1 MKKIV
6 LVDGNNLLFRSYY
19 ATAYTGNIMRNKEG
33 FPTNGVYGFVNM
45 INKIISEEKPEY
57 MMVAFDIGKTF
68 RHEKYERY
76 KDGRRETPD
85 DLKVQFP
92 VAKKIL
98 TAMGIKYLECAG
110 YEADDIIGTI
120 SMWCEK
126 DPEYEALIVSSDKDL
141 LQLISDE
148 TVVKLLK
155 TKDYIWMDKKTF
167 NDTYGFD
174 PIHMIDLKALMGDSS
189 DNIPGVKGI
198 GEKGAIKLVSEYK
211 TIDNIYE
218 NIDKIKGAMQIK
230 LIDGKEDAYYSKDL
244 VTIYREVPLD
254 ITFDDLLY
262 KGENA
267 DELIDIYNDLGFYS
281 LLRKINT
288 SEVKKNKE
296 IVGEFVDI
304 PDTAETEKNKVNNN
318 CNENIIDNDK
328 NESIVEN
335 IKILSNN
342 EDIDKNK
349 IEEFK
354 IISDINDIKIS
365 EDTSIYLD
373 TTIGNYHNAEILGIA
388 LYNSTLSCYIPFDI
402 FKNNTSILDTNY
414 NLSTYDYK
422 KLIVVFNKYG
432 IKVPNINFDTM
443 ISAYLLN
450 YETKDDICYLANKL
464 EVEIPSYDK
473 KEVVT
478 TEEAARRA
486 ILKAKFIYNTKDK
499 LYENMK
505 KEDNI
510 YLFESIEMPLTKVL
524 ANMEI
529 EGIRVDKKVLEEMGT
544 EIKIKLEIL
553 TRDIYNYA
561 GEEFNINSPKQLG
574 EILFDKLKLPG
585 TKKNKNGY
593 ATDIDVLKKLTE
605 YPIINKILEYR
616 ALAKLYSTYID
627 GIISTIRKD
636 GKIHTIYTQTLTR
649 TGRLSSIEPNLQ
661 NIPMRSEYGRL
672 IRKAFIP
679 ENNSVILSSDYSQIE
694 LRVFAHLSGV
704 NDLINAFKEGVD
716 IHTKTAMDIF
726 KVPMEG
732 VTKNMRRQAKAVNFG
747 ILYGISSYGLAED
760 IGIPVK
766 EAKEFINKY
775 FETYPGVKDYMD
787 KEIDEAKRTGYVKT
801 IMNRKRVIEELK
813 SSNYK
818 VRSMGERMALNTPVQ
833 GSASDILKKAM
844 VEINN
849 IFEKENIKSKM
860 LLQVHD
866 ELIFN
871 VYNDEIDKVK
881 DIVYNT
887 MTKVFELKVP
897 LDVDIELG
905 NNWYEAK

>member
-45 INKIISEEKPEY
+45 INKIISDEKPEY

-76 KDGRRETPD
+76 KDGRKETPD

-218 NIDKIKGAMQIK
+218 NIDKIKGATQIK

-288 SEVKKNKE
+288 SDIKK
-296 IVGEFVDI
+296 
-304 PDTAETEKNKVNNN
+304 EK
-318 CNENIIDNDK
+318 
-328 NESIVEN
+328 SR
-335 IKILSNN
+335 
-342 EDIDKNK
+342 ED
-349 IEEFK
+349 EFK
-354 IISDINDIKIS
+354 IISDINDVKIS

-373 TTIGNYHNAEILGIA
+373 TTIGNYHDAEILGIA
-388 LYNSTLSCYIPFDI
+388 LYNSTLSCYIPYDI
-402 FKNNTSILDTNY
+402 FKNNTNILDTDY

-464 EVEIPSYDK
+464 NIYIPSYDK

-499 LYENMK
+499 LYEDMK

-510 YLFESIEMPLTKVL
+510 YLFESIEMPLAKVL

-529 EGIRVDKKVLEEMGT
+529 EGIRVDKKVLEEMGI

-585 TKKNKNGY
+585 AKKNKNGY

-627 GIISTIRKD
+627 GIISTIRED

-672 IRKAFIP
+672 IRNAFIP
-679 ENNSVILSSDYSQIE
+679 EDNSVILSSDYSQIE

-787 KEIDEAKRTGYVKT
+787 KEIDEAKRNGYVKT

-813 SSNYK
+813 SSNYM

-844 VEINN
+844 VEISD

>member
-218 NIDKIKGAMQIK
+218 NIDKIKGATQIK

-262 KGENA
+262 NGENA

-288 SEVKKNKE
+288 SDIKK
-296 IVGEFVDI
+296 
-304 PDTAETEKNKVNNN
+304 EK
-318 CNENIIDNDK
+318 
-328 NESIVEN
+328 SR
-335 IKILSNN
+335 
-342 EDIDKNK
+342 ED
-349 IEEFK
+349 EFK
-354 IISDINDIKIS
+354 IISDINDVKIS

-373 TTIGNYHNAEILGIA
+373 TTIGNYHDAEILGIA
-388 LYNSTLSCYIPFDI
+388 LYNSTLSCYIPYDI
-402 FKNNTSILDTNY
+402 FKNNTNILDTDY

-464 EVEIPSYDK
+464 NIYIPSYDK

-478 TEEAARRA
+478 SEEAIRRA

-499 LYENMK
+499 LYEDMK
-505 KEDNI
+505 REDNI
-510 YLFESIEMPLTKVL
+510 YLFESIEMPLAKVL
-524 ANMEI
+524 AKMETT
-529 EGIRVDKKVLEEMGT
+529 GIRVDKKVLEEMGT

-585 TKKNKNGY
+585 AKKNKNGY

-627 GIISTIRKD
+627 GIISTIRED

-787 KEIDEAKRTGYVKT
+787 KEIDEAKRNGYVKT

-813 SSNYK
+813 SSNYM

>member
-218 NIDKIKGAMQIK
+218 NIDKIKGATQIK

-281 LLRKINT
+281 LLRKINI
-288 SEVKKNKE
+288 SEVKKKE
-296 IVGEFVDI
+296 DR
-304 PDTAETEKNKVNNN
+304 K
-318 CNENIIDNDK
+318 
-328 NESIVEN
+328 
-335 IKILSNN
+335 
-342 EDIDKNK
+342 
-349 IEEFK
+349 EEFK

-373 TTIGNYHNAEILGIA
+373 TTIGNYHDAEILGIA
-388 LYNSTLSCYIPFDI
+388 LYNSTLSCYIPYDI
-402 FKNNTSILDTNY
+402 FKNNTSILDTDY

-450 YETKDDICYLANKL
+450 YDTKDDICYLANKL
-464 EVEIPSYDK
+464 NIYIPSYDK

-486 ILKAKFIYNTKDK
+486 ILKARFIYNTKDK
-499 LYENMK
+499 LYEDMK
-505 KEDNI
+505 REDNI
-510 YLFESIEMPLTKVL
+510 YLFENIEMPLAKVL
-524 ANMEI
+524 AKMETT
-529 EGIRVDKKVLEEMGT
+529 GIRVDKKVLEEMGT

-585 TKKNKNGY
+585 AKKNKNGY

-627 GIISTIRKD
+627 GIISTIRED

-679 ENNSVILSSDYSQIE
+679 EDNSVILSSDYSQIE

-787 KEIDEAKRTGYVKT
+787 KEIDEAKRNGYVKT

-813 SSNYK
+813 SSNYM

-844 VEINN
+844 VEISD

-905 NNWYEAK
+905 NNWYESK

>member
-6 LVDGNNLLFRSYY
+6 LVDGNNLFFRSYY

-45 INKIISEEKPEY
+45 INKIIYDEKPEY

-155 TKDYIWMDKKTF
+155 TKDYVWMDKKTF

-218 NIDKIKGAMQIK
+218 NIDKIKGATQIK

-288 SEVKKNKE
+288 SDIKK
-296 IVGEFVDI
+296 
-304 PDTAETEKNKVNNN
+304 EK
-318 CNENIIDNDK
+318 
-328 NESIVEN
+328 SR
-335 IKILSNN
+335 
-342 EDIDKNK
+342 ED
-349 IEEFK
+349 EFK
-354 IISDINDIKIS
+354 IISDINDVKIS

-373 TTIGNYHNAEILGIA
+373 TTIGNYHDAEILGIA
-388 LYNSTLSCYIPFDI
+388 LYNSTLSCYIPYDI
-402 FKNNTSILDTNY
+402 FKNNTSILDTDY

-450 YETKDDICYLANKL
+450 YDTKDDICYLANKL
-464 EVEIPSYDK
+464 NIYIPSYDK

-486 ILKAKFIYNTKDK
+486 ILKARFIYNTKDK
-499 LYENMK
+499 LYEDMK
-505 KEDNI
+505 REDNI
-510 YLFESIEMPLTKVL
+510 YLFESIEMPLAKVL
-524 ANMEI
+524 AKMETT
-529 EGIRVDKKVLEEMGT
+529 GIRVDKKVLEEMGT

-585 TKKNKNGY
+585 AKKNKNGY

-627 GIISTIRKD
+627 GIISTIRED

-679 ENNSVILSSDYSQIE
+679 EDNSVILSSDYSQIE

-787 KEIDEAKRTGYVKT
+787 KEIDEAKRNGYVKT

-813 SSNYK
+813 SSNYM

-844 VEINN
+844 VEISD

-905 NNWYEAK
+905 NNWYESK

>member
-76 KDGRRETPD
+76 KDGRKETPD

-262 KGENA
+262 KGDNA

-288 SEVKKNKE
+288 SDIKK
-296 IVGEFVDI
+296 
-304 PDTAETEKNKVNNN
+304 EK
-318 CNENIIDNDK
+318 
-328 NESIVEN
+328 SR
-335 IKILSNN
+335 
-342 EDIDKNK
+342 ED
-349 IEEFK
+349 EFK
-354 IISDINDIKIS
+354 IISDINDVKIS

-373 TTIGNYHNAEILGIA
+373 TTIGNYHDAEILGIA
-388 LYNSTLSCYIPFDI
+388 LYNSTLSCYIPYDI
-402 FKNNTSILDTNY
+402 FKNNTSILDTDY

-464 EVEIPSYDK
+464 NIYIPSYDK

-478 TEEAARRA
+478 SEEAIRRA

-499 LYENMK
+499 LYEDMK
-505 KEDNI
+505 REDNI
-510 YLFESIEMPLTKVL
+510 YLFESIEMPLAKVL
-524 ANMEI
+524 AKMETT
-529 EGIRVDKKVLEEMGT
+529 GIRVDKKVLEEMGT

-585 TKKNKNGY
+585 AKKNKNGY

-627 GIISTIRKD
+627 GIISTIRED

-679 ENNSVILSSDYSQIE
+679 EDNSVILSSDYSQIE

-787 KEIDEAKRTGYVKT
+787 KEIDEAKRNGYVKT

-813 SSNYK
+813 SSNYM

-844 VEINN
+844 VEISD

>member
-218 NIDKIKGAMQIK
+218 NIDKIKGATQIK

-288 SEVKKNKE
+288 SDIKK
-296 IVGEFVDI
+296 
-304 PDTAETEKNKVNNN
+304 EK
-318 CNENIIDNDK
+318 
-328 NESIVEN
+328 SR
-335 IKILSNN
+335 
-342 EDIDKNK
+342 
-349 IEEFK
+349 EEKFK
-354 IISDINDIKIS
+354 IISDINDVKIS

-373 TTIGNYHNAEILGIA
+373 TTIGNYHDAEILGIA
-388 LYNSTLSCYIPFDI
+388 LYNSTLSCYIPYDI
-402 FKNNTSILDTNY
+402 FKNNTSILDTDY

-464 EVEIPSYDK
+464 NIYIPSYDK
-473 KEVVT
+473 KEVVA

-486 ILKAKFIYNTKDK
+486 ILKARFIYNTKDK
-499 LYENMK
+499 LYEDMK
-505 KEDNI
+505 MEDNI
-510 YLFESIEMPLTKVL
+510 YLFENIEMPLAKVL
-524 ANMEI
+524 AKMETT
-529 EGIRVDKKVLEEMGT
+529 GIRVDKKVLEEMGT

-585 TKKNKNGY
+585 AKKNKNGY

-627 GIISTIRKD
+627 GIINTIRED

-787 KEIDEAKRTGYVKT
+787 KEIDEAKKNGYVKT

-813 SSNYK
+813 SSNYM

-849 IFEKENIKSKM
+849 IFEKKNIKSKM

>member
-45 INKIISEEKPEY
+45 INKIISDEKPEY

-218 NIDKIKGAMQIK
+218 NIDKIKGATQIK

-288 SEVKKNKE
+288 SDIKK
-296 IVGEFVDI
+296 
-304 PDTAETEKNKVNNN
+304 EK
-318 CNENIIDNDK
+318 
-328 NESIVEN
+328 SR
-335 IKILSNN
+335 
-342 EDIDKNK
+342 ED
-349 IEEFK
+349 EFK
-354 IISDINDIKIS
+354 IISDINDVKIS

-373 TTIGNYHNAEILGIA
+373 TTIGNYHDAEILGIA
-388 LYNSTLSCYIPFDI
+388 LYNSTLSCYIPYDI
-402 FKNNTSILDTNY
+402 FKNNTSILDTDY

-464 EVEIPSYDK
+464 NIYIPSYDK

-478 TEEAARRA
+478 SEEAIRRA

-499 LYENMK
+499 LYEDMK
-505 KEDNI
+505 REDNI
-510 YLFESIEMPLTKVL
+510 YLFESIEMPLAKVL
-524 ANMEI
+524 AKMETT
-529 EGIRVDKKVLEEMGT
+529 GIRVDKKVLEEMGT

-585 TKKNKNGY
+585 AKKNKNGY

-627 GIISTIRKD
+627 GIISTIRED

-787 KEIDEAKRTGYVKT
+787 KEIDEAKRNGYVKT

-813 SSNYK
+813 SSNYM

>member
-45 INKIISEEKPEY
+45 INKIIYDEKPEY

-174 PIHMIDLKALMGDSS
+174 PIHMIDLKALMGDAS

-218 NIDKIKGAMQIK
+218 NIDKIKGATQIK

-281 LLRKINT
+281 LLRKINI
-288 SEVKKNKE
+288 SEVKKKE
-296 IVGEFVDI
+296 DR
-304 PDTAETEKNKVNNN
+304 K
-318 CNENIIDNDK
+318 
-328 NESIVEN
+328 
-335 IKILSNN
+335 
-342 EDIDKNK
+342 
-349 IEEFK
+349 EEFK
-354 IISDINDIKIS
+354 IISDINDVKIS

-373 TTIGNYHNAEILGIA
+373 TTIGNYHDAEILGIA
-388 LYNSTLSCYIPFDI
+388 LYNSTLSCYIPYDI
-402 FKNNTSILDTNY
+402 FKNNTSILDTDY

-464 EVEIPSYDK
+464 NIYIPSYDK

-478 TEEAARRA
+478 SEEAARRA
-486 ILKAKFIYNTKDK
+486 ILKAKFIYITKDK
-499 LYENMK
+499 LYEDMK
-505 KEDNI
+505 NEDNI
-510 YLFESIEMPLTKVL
+510 YLFESIEMPLAKVL

-585 TKKNKNGY
+585 AKKNKNGY

-627 GIISTIRKD
+627 GIISTIRED

-679 ENNSVILSSDYSQIE
+679 EDNSVILSSDYSQIE

-787 KEIDEAKRTGYVKT
+787 KEIDEAKRNGYVKT

-813 SSNYK
+813 SSNYM

-844 VEINN
+844 VEISD

>member
-19 ATAYTGNIMRNKEG
+19 ATAYTGNIMRNKDG
-33 FPTNGVYGFVNM
+33 FPTNGLYGFVNM

-76 KDGRRETPD
+76 KDGRKETPE
-85 DLKVQFP
+85 DLKLQFP

-110 YEADDIIGTI
+110 YEADDIIGTV
-120 SMWCEK
+120 SLWCEK

-155 TKDYIWMDKKTF
+155 SKDYIIMDKKTF
-167 NDTYGFD
+167 KETYGFN
-174 PIHMIDLKALMGDSS
+174 PINMIDLKALMGDAS

-198 GEKGAIKLVSEYK
+198 GEKGAIKLISEYN
-211 TIDNIYE
+211 TIDNLYD
-218 NIDKIKGAMQIK
+218 NIGNIKGAMQTK
-230 LIDGKEDAYYSKDL
+230 LIEGKEDAYYSRDL

-254 ITFDDLLY
+254 VNFNDLIY
-262 KGENA
+262 KKENTN
-267 DELIDIYNDLGFYS
+267 ELIDIYNNLGFYS
-281 LLRKINT
+281 LLRKMDNT
-288 SEVKKNKE
+288 EKEVKE
-296 IVGEFVDI
+296 EFV
-304 PDTAETEKNKVNNN
+304 K
-318 CNENIIDNDK
+318 
-328 NESIVEN
+328 
-335 IKILSNN
+335 
-342 EDIDKNK
+342 
-349 IEEFK
+349 EEFK
-354 IISDINDIKIS
+354 VISNINDVVID
-365 EDTSIYLD
+365 EDTAIYLD
-373 TTIGNYHNAEILGIA
+373 TTIGNYHDAQILGIS
-388 LYNSTLSCYIPFDI
+388 LYNKKLSCYIPYDI
-402 FKNNTSILDTNY
+402 FKSNTDILNTKY
-414 NLSTYDYK
+414 NLFTYDYK
-422 KLIVVFNKYG
+422 KLIVVFNKYC
-432 IKVPNINFDTM
+432 IKVPNIIFDTM

-450 YETKDDICYLANKL
+450 YETKDDICYLANNMNYN
-464 EVEIPSYDK
+464 IPSYDK
-473 KEVVT
+473 KEVITV
-478 TEEAARRA
+478 EEANKRA
-486 ILKAKFIYNTKDK
+486 ILKAKFIYSTKNK
-499 LYENMK
+499 LYEEMK
-505 KEDNI
+505 KEDTI
-510 YLFESIEMPLTKVL
+510 YLFENIEMPLAKVL
-524 ANMEI
+524 AKMEI
-529 EGIRVDKKVLEEMGT
+529 EGIRVDKNILNDMGE
-544 EIKIKLEIL
+544 EIKIKLELI
-553 TRDIYNYA
+553 TKDIYNYA

-585 TKKNKNGY
+585 AKKNKTGY
-593 ATDIDVLKKLTE
+593 VTDVDVLKKLVDF
-605 YPIINKILEYR
+605 PIVNKILEYR

-627 GIISTIRKD
+627 GIINTIREDK
-636 GKIHTIYTQTLTR
+636 KIHTIYTQTLTR

-672 IRKAFIP
+672 IRKAFLP
-679 ENNSVILSSDYSQIE
+679 EENSIIMSSDYSQIE

-704 NDLINAFKEGVD
+704 SDLINAFNDGID

-726 KVPMEG
+726 NVPDEG

-747 ILYGISSYGLAED
+747 ILYGISSYGLSED
-760 IGIPVK
+760 LGISVK
-766 EAKEFINKY
+766 EAKDFINKY
-775 FETYPGVKDYMD
+775 FETYPGVKDYMNS
-787 KEIDEAKRTGYVKT
+787 EIEEAKKNGYVKT

-813 SSNYK
+813 SSNYM
-818 VRSMGERMALNTPVQ
+818 VRSMGERMALNTPIQ

-844 VEINN
+844 VEIDN

-871 VYNDEIDKVK
+871 VYKDELDKVK

-887 MTKVFELKVP
+887 MTKVFNLKVP
-897 LDVDIELG
+897 LDVDIEVG

>member
-45 INKIISEEKPEY
+45 INKIISDEKPEY

-218 NIDKIKGAMQIK
+218 NIDKIKGATQIK

-288 SEVKKNKE
+288 SDIKK
-296 IVGEFVDI
+296 
-304 PDTAETEKNKVNNN
+304 EK
-318 CNENIIDNDK
+318 
-328 NESIVEN
+328 SR
-335 IKILSNN
+335 
-342 EDIDKNK
+342 
-349 IEEFK
+349 EEKFK
-354 IISDINDIKIS
+354 IISDINDVKIS

-373 TTIGNYHNAEILGIA
+373 TTIGNYHDAEILGIA
-388 LYNSTLSCYIPFDI
+388 LYNSTLSCYIPYDI
-402 FKNNTSILDTNY
+402 FKNNTSILDTDY

-450 YETKDDICYLANKL
+450 YDTKDDICYLANKL
-464 EVEIPSYDK
+464 NIYIPSYDK

-486 ILKAKFIYNTKDK
+486 ILKARFIYNTKDK
-499 LYENMK
+499 LYEDMK
-505 KEDNI
+505 REDNI
-510 YLFESIEMPLTKVL
+510 YLFENIEMPLAKVL
-524 ANMEI
+524 AKMETT
-529 EGIRVDKKVLEEMGT
+529 GIRVDKKVLEEMGT

-585 TKKNKNGY
+585 AKKNKNGY

-627 GIISTIRKD
+627 GIISTIRED

-679 ENNSVILSSDYSQIE
+679 EDNSVILSSDYSQIE

-787 KEIDEAKRTGYVKT
+787 KEIDEAKRNGYVKT

-813 SSNYK
+813 SSNYM

>member
-174 PIHMIDLKALMGDSS
+174 PIHMIDLKALMGDAS

-218 NIDKIKGAMQIK
+218 NIDKIKGATQIK

-244 VTIYREVPLD
+244 VTIYREVPLNV
-254 ITFDDLLY
+254 TFDDLLY

-288 SEVKKNKE
+288 SDVKKE
-296 IVGEFVDI
+296 
-304 PDTAETEKNKVNNN
+304 
-318 CNENIIDNDK
+318 
-328 NESIVEN
+328 
-335 IKILSNN
+335 
-342 EDIDKNK
+342 EDRK
-349 IEEFK
+349 EEFK
-354 IISDINDIKIS
+354 IISDINDVKIS

-373 TTIGNYHNAEILGIA
+373 TTVGNYHDAEILGIT
-388 LYNSTLSCYIPFDI
+388 LYNSTLSCYIPYDI

-432 IKVPNINFDTM
+432 IKVPNISFDTM

-478 TEEAARRA
+478 AEEAIRRS

-499 LYENMK
+499 LYKDMK
-505 KEDNI
+505 NEDNI
-510 YLFESIEMPLTKVL
+510 YLFENIEMPLTKVL

-585 TKKNKNGY
+585 AKKNKNGY

-627 GIISTIRKD
+627 GIISTIRED

-679 ENNSVILSSDYSQIE
+679 EDNSVILSSDYSQIE

-787 KEIDEAKRTGYVKT
+787 KEIDEAKRNGYVKT
-801 IMNRKRVIEELK
+801 IMNRKRVIEK
-813 SSNYK
+813 YGRKN
-818 VRSMGERMALNTPVQ
+818 
-833 GSASDILKKAM
+833 GS
-844 VEINN
+844 
-849 IFEKENIKSKM
+849 
-860 LLQVHD
+860 
-866 ELIFN
+866 
-871 VYNDEIDKVK
+871 
-881 DIVYNT
+881 
-887 MTKVFELKVP
+887 
-897 LDVDIELG
+897 
-905 NNWYEAK
+905 

>member
-45 INKIISEEKPEY
+45 INKIISDEKPEY

-174 PIHMIDLKALMGDSS
+174 PIHMIDLKALMGDAS

-218 NIDKIKGAMQIK
+218 NIDKIKGATQIK

-288 SEVKKNKE
+288 SDIKK
-296 IVGEFVDI
+296 
-304 PDTAETEKNKVNNN
+304 EKSR
-318 CNENIIDNDK
+318 E
-328 NESIVEN
+328 
-335 IKILSNN
+335 
-342 EDIDKNK
+342 
-349 IEEFK
+349 EEFK

-373 TTIGNYHNAEILGIA
+373 TTIGNYHDAEILGIA

-402 FKNNTSILDTNY
+402 FKNNTSILDTDY

-432 IKVPNINFDTM
+432 IKVPNINFDAM

-464 EVEIPSYDK
+464 NIYIPSYDK

-499 LYENMK
+499 LYEDMK

-529 EGIRVDKKVLEEMGT
+529 EGIRVDKKVLEEMGI

-585 TKKNKNGY
+585 AKKNKNGY

-627 GIISTIRKD
+627 GIINTIRED

-787 KEIDEAKRTGYVKT
+787 KEIDEAKRNGYVKT

-813 SSNYK
+813 SSNYM

>member
-218 NIDKIKGAMQIK
+218 NIDKIKGATQIK

-288 SEVKKNKE
+288 SDIKK
-296 IVGEFVDI
+296 
-304 PDTAETEKNKVNNN
+304 EKSR
-318 CNENIIDNDK
+318 DD
-328 NESIVEN
+328 
-335 IKILSNN
+335 
-342 EDIDKNK
+342 
-349 IEEFK
+349 EFK
-354 IISDINDIKIS
+354 IISDINDVKIS

-373 TTIGNYHNAEILGIA
+373 TTIGNYHDAEILGIA
-388 LYNSTLSCYIPFDI
+388 LYNSTLSCYIPYDI
-402 FKNNTSILDTNY
+402 FKNNTSILDTDY

-464 EVEIPSYDK
+464 NIYIPSYDK

-478 TEEAARRA
+478 SEEAIRRA

-499 LYENMK
+499 LYEDMK
-505 KEDNI
+505 REDNI
-510 YLFESIEMPLTKVL
+510 YLFESIEMPLAKVL
-524 ANMEI
+524 AKMETT
-529 EGIRVDKKVLEEMGT
+529 GIRVDKKVLEEMGT

-585 TKKNKNGY
+585 AKKNKNGY

-627 GIISTIRKD
+627 GIISTIRED

-679 ENNSVILSSDYSQIE
+679 EDNSVILSSDYSQIE

-787 KEIDEAKRTGYVKT
+787 KEIDEAKRNGYVKT

-813 SSNYK
+813 SSNYM

-844 VEINN
+844 VEISD

-905 NNWYEAK
+905 NNWYESK

>member
-19 ATAYTGNIMRNKEG
+19 ATAYTGNIMRNKDG

-45 INKIISEEKPEY
+45 INKIIYDEKPEY

-174 PIHMIDLKALMGDSS
+174 PIHMIDLKALMGDAS

-218 NIDKIKGAMQIK
+218 NIDKIKGATQIK

-288 SEVKKNKE
+288 SDIKK
-296 IVGEFVDI
+296 
-304 PDTAETEKNKVNNN
+304 EK
-318 CNENIIDNDK
+318 
-328 NESIVEN
+328 SR
-335 IKILSNN
+335 
-342 EDIDKNK
+342 ED
-349 IEEFK
+349 EFK
-354 IISDINDIKIS
+354 IISDINDVKIS

-373 TTIGNYHNAEILGIA
+373 TTIGNYHDAEILGIA
-388 LYNSTLSCYIPFDI
+388 LYNSTLSCYIPYDI
-402 FKNNTSILDTNY
+402 FKNNTSILDTDY

-464 EVEIPSYDK
+464 NIYIPSYDK

-478 TEEAARRA
+478 SEEAARRA

-499 LYENMK
+499 LYEDMK
-505 KEDNI
+505 REDNI
-510 YLFESIEMPLTKVL
+510 YLFENIEMPLAKVL
-524 ANMEI
+524 AKMETT
-529 EGIRVDKKVLEEMGT
+529 GIRVDKKVLEEMGT

-585 TKKNKNGY
+585 AKKNKNGY

-627 GIISTIRKD
+627 GIISTIRED

-679 ENNSVILSSDYSQIE
+679 EDNSVILSSDYSQIE

-787 KEIDEAKRTGYVKT
+787 KEIDEAKRNGYVKT

-813 SSNYK
+813 SSNYM

-844 VEINN
+844 VEISD